1 MTIITGCT
9 ILRDAKGNPG
19 EMILHRR
26 EATQEEMDAMC
37 RKLMAV
43 AAKLKGG
50 ASVPDTMQGI
60 ARIEPA

>member
-43 AAKLKGG
+43 AAKLKGKVSMPG
-50 ASVPDTMQGI
+50 TMQGMEQT
-60 ARIEPA
+60 EPA